1 MKKYLI
7 IAISIIL
14 FFACEDKQ
22 EEPLPLDC
30 AGVEGGTATV
40 DNCGTCDSD
49 ITNDCVVTNK
59 DILINMGWNQP
70 KNNPQQEYIAGL
82 DIPTIVEQEFWEIQ
96 NDLNDIIGGY
106 DRYLMLIYSENSNQ
120 ENTQPVFDRLK
131 EVGYWE
137 NIDLTLDDTDK
148 FGCLNGVGYEKTPID
163 PYDLCILPY
172 EWVIKTGN
180 HYDPNYTTEAKIK
193 AIVYHGW
200 GHEYFHSYQ
209 LRYFFDKHMGSEA
222 PYWWIEGSAVIF
234 PDLWLRNNW
243 DKFSAFSGLTF
254 DDVAVAGMDVNETF
268 KFQRRN
274 IMGIEY
280 GSNEIPEEELFLG
293 TKDENYE
300 TGSYWFIGTANAHL
314 ASLTS
319 YETIWISIPQD
330 AYELGFEESFSLH
343 VGMTLQ
349 EFYDVHKNLMRQG
362 HHDDDPPNGFY
373 PEGDIKE
380 YVDFWE

>member
-137 NIDLTLDDTDK
+137 DIDLTLDDIDK

-172 EWVIKTGN
+172 EWVIKT
-180 HYDPNYTTEAKIK
+180 
-193 AIVYHGW
+193 
-200 GHEYFHSYQ
+200 
-209 LRYFFDKHMGSEA
+209 
-222 PYWWIEGSAVIF
+222 
-234 PDLWLRNNW
+234 
-243 DKFSAFSGLTF
+243 
-254 DDVAVAGMDVNETF
+254 
-268 KFQRRN
+268 
-274 IMGIEY
+274 
-280 GSNEIPEEELFLG
+280 
-293 TKDENYE
+293 
-300 TGSYWFIGTANAHL
+300 
-314 ASLTS
+314 
-319 YETIWISIPQD
+319 
-330 AYELGFEESFSLH
+330 
-343 VGMTLQ
+343 
-349 EFYDVHKNLMRQG
+349 
-362 HHDDDPPNGFY
+362 
-373 PEGDIKE
+373 
-380 YVDFWE
+380 